1 VGWLMEDAGSGKREG
16 GTSQVGQEGGFS
28 VIYEYI

>member
-1 VGWLMEDAGSGKREG
+1 VGWLVGGAGSGKREG
-16 GTSQVGQEGGFS
+16 GISQVGQEGGS